1 MILGYNLF
9 SADLTACGR
18 FINAAKTSKGPVSAE
33 AGFFVVRRFKHQ
45 LAGRNTKYC

>member
-18 FINAAKTSKGPVSAE
+18 FINAAKTGITRASESSR
-33 AGFFVVRRFKHQ
+33 GFFIAR
-45 LAGRNTKYC
+45 TPPI

>member
-18 FINAAKTSKGPVSAE
+18 PINAAKTGIIRASESSS
-33 AGFFVVRRFKHQ
+33 GFLLPEHRRFK
-45 LAGRNTKYC
+45 

>member
-18 FINAAKTSKGPVSAE
+18 PINAAKTGIIRASESS
-33 AGFFVVRRFKHQ
+33 GFFIART
-45 LAGRNTKYC
+45 LPI

>member
-18 FINAAKTSKGPVSAE
+18 PINAAKTGIIRASKSSS
-33 AGFFVVRRFKHQ
+33 GFFIARIPPI
-45 LAGRNTKYC
+45 

>member
-18 FINAAKTSKGPVSAE
+18 PINAAKTGIIRASESSS
-33 AGFFVVRRFKHQ
+33 GFLLPEHRRF
-45 LAGRNTKYC
+45 R